1 MAVGSRE
8 STPCRASTLRKRNL
22 GGMKLHAVEIL
33 ERERFG
39 DHALLRYRWTGLP
52 PEPGQFVMART
63 ATSAPS
69 LDPFLSRP
77 LFAHDYDGETM
88 SLLFEIRGRG
98 TALLAEE
105 DAGLLVSDPLGRG
118 YTVDNHG
125 PVTLVGG
132 GVWVSPLKLL
142 SWALDRSGIAHDIY
156 LEIPATAP
164 EAYAAWISENY
175 PSATLVPT
183 EGAASASQAVLER
196 IGALSRY
203 AGLYASGPASMLDA
217 VKRVSGGKV
226 PAQLAVRERMACANG
241 SCYGCA
247 VPVWEA
253 AERTYARACVEG
265 PVFPAEVL
273 AW

>member
-1 MAVGSRE
+1 
-8 STPCRASTLRKRNL
+8 
-22 GGMKLHAVEIL
+22 MKLHAVEIL
-33 ERERFG
+33 ERESFG
-39 DHALLRYRWTGLP
+39 DHALLRYRWTGVP

-63 ATSAPS
+63 AASAHS

-77 LFAHDYDGETM
+77 LFVHDYDGKTM

-98 TALLAEE
+98 TALLAEK
-105 DAGLLVSDPLGRG
+105 DARLLVSDPLGRG

-142 SWALDRSGIAHDIY
+142 SRVLDRSGIVHDIY

-175 PSATLVPT
+175 HPSAKLVPT
-183 EGAASASQAVLER
+183 EGAPDLSQTILER
-196 IGALSRY
+196 IGDLSRY

-217 VKRVSGGKV
+217 VKYISEGKV

-265 PVFPAEVL
+265 PVFPAKVL